1 MQCTFWNS
9 SEFASFVSLLLPP
22 SLAAINFYAFI
33 MATPENGIFFVPV
46 ELFRCSFESRSS
58 RAGAWCVCRWIG
70 IKWPSRS
77 RHVNRSPWLNIFSLA
92 AAASAAAALLLLLVS
107 GFLPSRIEVFPL
119 HYIFFFFFG
128 VGNVNKNKCE
138 CELMQRAHFFFCIQS
153 ETLQHTRFVVV
164 VV

>member
-9 SEFASFVSLLLPP
+9 SEFASFLSLLLPP

-92 AAASAAAALLLLLVS
+92 AAACASAAALLLLLVS

-119 HYIFFFFFG
+119 HFLFFFFWCR
-128 VGNVNKNKCE
+128 KC
-138 CELMQRAHFFFCIQS
+138 Q
-153 ETLQHTRFVVV
+153 
-164 VV
+164 